1 MAITAPQGEPLQ
13 KVRPHDH
20 IVDTLIEER
29 SPRLSSSPVWP
40 LIRPPLYALL
50 DYGKARRMADTLAA
64 LPGRQALDAVS
75 TLLSVR
81 LQITGLERTPKTGR
95 LIVICNHPT
104 GIADGI
110 AVYDALR
117 RIRPDIKFYA
127 NADAERV
134 SPRFTEV
141 LIPVEWVEEKRTRE
155 RTRQTLAMTRTLME
169 ADEVLVV
176 FPAGRIAR
184 IGADG
189 KARDLE
195 WMPTALSVAR
205 KYGAAI
211 LPVHVAGPSPT
222 LFHLFHRFSSE
233 LRDMTLFHELLN
245 KRGGLYQLTIGPL
258 INAGVLDGGDTARLK
273 SYIEEGLSQ
282 DPDLAFH

>member
-1 MAITAPQGEPLQ
+1 MVMTASQGVLRQ
-13 KVRPHDH
+13 RMRGHDH
-20 IVDTLIEER
+20 IIDTLIEER
-29 SPRLSSSPVWP
+29 SPRLSSTPLWP
-40 LIRPPLYALL
+40 LIRPPLYQLL
-50 DYGKARRMADTLAA
+50 DYGKARRMADQLAA

-75 TLLSVR
+75 RMLSVR
-81 LQITGLERTPKTGR
+81 LRVSGIERLPKTGR

-117 RIRPDIKFYA
+117 AVRSDIKFYA
-127 NADAERV
+127 NADAQRV

-155 RTRQTLAMTRTLME
+155 RTRQTLVLTREVME
-169 ADEVLVV
+169 AGEVLVV

-184 IGADG
+184 MGPGG
-189 KARDLE
+189 KARDLA

-205 KYGAAI
+205 KYDAPV
-211 LPVHVAGPSPT
+211 LPIHVAGPSPT

-245 KRGGLYQLTIGPL
+245 KRGALYSLTIGPL
-258 INAGVLDGGDTARLK
+258 IAPGVLDGADTPALK
-273 SYIEEGLSQ
+273 SYIEENLRQ
-282 DPDLAFH
+282 TPDRAFP